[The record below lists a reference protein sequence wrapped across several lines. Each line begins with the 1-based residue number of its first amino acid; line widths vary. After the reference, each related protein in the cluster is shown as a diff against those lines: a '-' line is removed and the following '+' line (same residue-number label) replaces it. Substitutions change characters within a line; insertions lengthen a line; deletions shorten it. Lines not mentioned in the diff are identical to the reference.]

1 MRRLADGDIV
11 NGQRDGNV
19 LLRAVVSHGK
29 GTRIGARF
37 LSDGNVERE
46 IDALIVPGRD
56 GIFAVFHR
64 LLDGQ
69 ECIRVHSRDGAVA
82 LIKVGDLDVLFV
94 VDENVFGGKRVSC
107 AIGEI
112 GNGDGVVPDIL
123 FCRQDE
129 LGTLVF
135 PSAGIDGDRCI
146 QTHVVVAV
154 ILILQDLFR

>member
-69 ECIRVHSRDGAVA
+69 ECIRVHSRDGTVA
-82 LIKVGDLDVLFV
+82 LVKVGDLDVFFV

-112 GNGDGVVPDIL
+112 GNGDSVVPDIL

-129 LGTLVF
+129 LRTLVF
-135 PSAGIDGDRCI
+135 PSAGIDGDRCV